1 MEGQM
6 AKNNKGMQRFRV
18 SCTGISPMLQNPM
31 TDDILDTLLHGK
43 AGRSKAPERD
53 TSVEKIAEQRL
64 CKGPN
69 GELGIPSNYLFAS
82 LVEAGRQVIF
92 DKKTKMS
99 TRESSL
105 VPAFLSIIEE
115 ESGMLSEFIPF
126 SDQSVKWTA
135 DKRKGVL
142 KSGAGGG
149 VAVCIVRPK
158 FNIWAFD
165 VVVEVDLDQVNLE
178 KVIDLFN
185 KAGMFAGLGDFRPSK
200 RGPFGRFKVREFTQ
214 LEQIE
219 AKELKAA

>member
-1 MEGQM
+1 M
-6 AKNNKGMQRFRV
+6 ANKNNTGIQRFRV
-18 SCTGISPMLQNPM
+18 SCVGISPMLQNPM
-31 TDDILDTLLHGK
+31 TSDILDTLLFGK

-64 CKGPN
+64 CKGTN
-69 GELGIPSNYLFAS
+69 GEFGIPSNYLFAS

-99 TRESSL
+99 TKESSL
-105 VPAFLSIIEE
+105 IPAFLSIVDEE
-115 ESGMLSEFIPF
+115 TGMLSEFIPF
-126 SDQSVKWTA
+126 SDQSARWVA

-142 KSGAGGG
+142 RSGASGG

-158 FNIWAFD
+158 FNIWAFK
-165 VVVEVDLDQVNLE
+165 VVVKIDLDQVNIE
-178 KVIDLFN
+178 KVVDLFN

-200 RGPFGRFKVREFTQ
+200 RGTFGRFKVREFTQ

-219 AKELKAA
+219 DKELKAA